1 MSHTNRMSRKSHST
15 RSSHWIPTN
24 RHWNRMTPMNHTS
37 RRTSRSYRMTRTN
50 DGDDDARLPRCWPP

>member
-1 MSHTNRMSRKSHST
+1 MSHTNRMSHS
-15 RSSHWIPTN
+15 IP
-24 RHWNRMTPMNHTS
+24 RWNRMSPMNHTS